1 MILLVI
7 FADLFSCKIKFS
19 NYFFGYQSQFLA
31 SEIIL
36 SLSILL
42 GQERSYSFYLVSFDL
57 GYKYKVGCQDFFPDY
72 KIFGSDES
80 KIYCC
85 NVVSVSKDLKLYIEV
100 RFQYLVKLLYFL

>member
-1 MILLVI
+1 MILLLI

-42 GQERSYSFYLVSFDL
+42 GQERSYSFYLASFDL
-57 GYKYKVGCQDFFPDY
+57 GYKYKVGCQDFFQIIKSLALMNQKY
-72 KIFGSDES
+72 I
-80 KIYCC
+80 
-85 NVVSVSKDLKLYIEV
+85 VVMLYLSQRI
-100 RFQYLVKLLYFL
+100 